1 MLKIKYIAV
10 HMFNDFSGSP
20 RVLADFCAL
29 NCIPSEDLT
38 IITSNT
44 PGFLGKSLGR
54 LRLTRY
60 RRSNS
65 TLLNRL
71 MFFLAQ
77 CQTFFIVISLCIKS
91 RRAGERV
98 VIINN
103 TIFCLASMIA
113 GWLMGAFTIVYIH
126 ELYSRSSII
135 KKMLERLVNLM
146 SDKTFIVSQLLMKSY
161 RLDPQKTFLLP
172 NGLRADFDMQNELDP
187 QAKFSHGTV
196 LFVGSLKQYKGVEEF
211 VKIAREIPQAEFYA
225 SLNCDSED
233 LKNFFANVDLPRN
246 LILRARDCNL
256 RQLYQDAFLLLNL
269 SLPPNC
275 IEGFGLT
282 ILEGMSAGCPCVVPK
297 SGGHMDYF
305 TEGAGFISDGRD
317 VMSIATFI
325 QELRTDYDRWR
336 RFSDQAIKISRQ
348 YSAEVYRKKADEFM
362 AAIVLDCKERHDQE
376 RYL

>member
-60 RRSNS
+60 RRTNS

-77 CQTFFIVISLCIKS
+77 CQTFFIVISLCIKN

-113 GWLMGAFTIVYIH
+113 GWIMGAYTIVYIH

-196 LFVGSLKQYKGVEEF
+196 LFVGMSFVDFYIMPRRYNDEQYLAGALGMYLTYINLF
-211 VKIAREIPQAEFYA
+211 VF
-225 SLNCDSED
+225 
-233 LKNFFANVDLPRN
+233 
-246 LILRARDCNL
+246 ILRLMIALQGGGRRD
-256 RQLYQDAFLLLNL
+256 
-269 SLPPNC
+269 
-275 IEGFGLT
+275 
-282 ILEGMSAGCPCVVPK
+282 
-297 SGGHMDYF
+297 
-305 TEGAGFISDGRD
+305 
-317 VMSIATFI
+317 
-325 QELRTDYDRWR
+325 
-336 RFSDQAIKISRQ
+336 
-348 YSAEVYRKKADEFM
+348 
-362 AAIVLDCKERHDQE
+362 
-376 RYL
+376 